1 MTEYSWRVGW
11 FEENRRKYRY
21 YKTDYRALKKHIENL
36 SKYGWLLSGCSL
48 CFKVKGY
55 FSYAQVGGNDSLL
68 GLTYG
73 TSFLGKSKEYWKSLM
88 LKIRDEVSSPFK
100 EKVDNEPGV

>member
-11 FEENRRKYRY
+11 FERNKRKYRY
-21 YKTDYRALKKHIENL
+21 YKTDCRALKKHIENL
-36 SKYGWLLSGCSL
+36 KKYGWLFSGCSL

-55 FSYAQVGGNDSLL
+55 FSYVQVGGNDSLL

-73 TSFLGKSKEYWKSLM
+73 TSFLGKPKEYWKSLM
-88 LKIRDEVSSPFK
+88 LNIRDEVQSSTP
-100 EKVDNEPGV
+100 KVIK

>member
-11 FEENRRKYRY
+11 FEGNRRKYRY

-36 SKYGWLLSGCSL
+36 TKYGWLLSGCTL
-48 CFKVKGY
+48 GFKVKGY
-55 FSYAQVGGNDSLL
+55 FSYAPVGGNDSIL

-73 TSFLGKSKEYWKSLM
+73 TSFLGKPRSYWKALYQ
-88 LKIRDEVSSPFK
+88 KIRDEVQTSLLK
-100 EKVDNEPGV
+100 TAQETEK